1 MPNKITWSSQE
12 LELMALFQRISGATA
27 KDCVVDQKMNR
38 IIFLVS
44 ADEIGLAIGKK
55 GSCVKT
61 LENMIKKPVEIVVYS
76 NDPIQLIKNALNKK
90 YINEVRLSERL
101 DGSKIAV
108 VVLNNPKFQGAVVGL
123 GGKNAERARLLIRR
137 YFDIADVRIV
147 VQP

>member
-1 MPNKITWSSQE
+1 MPSKITWSSQE
-12 LELMALFQRISGATA
+12 LELMSLFQRISGATA
-27 KDCVVDQKMNR
+27 KDCIVDQKMNR
-38 IIFLVS
+38 VIFLVS
-44 ADEIGLAIGKK
+44 PNEIGLAIGKK

-61 LENMIKKPVEIVVYS
+61 LESMIKKPVEIVIYS
-76 NDPIQLIKNALNKK
+76 DDPIQLINNSLNRK
-90 YINEVRLSERL
+90 YISEVRLSERL

-108 VVLNNPKFQGAVVGL
+108 VVLSNPKFQGAVVGL

>member
-61 LENMIKKPVEIVVYS
+61 IENMIKKPVEIVVYS

>member
-1 MPNKITWSSQE
+1 MPSRINWSSQE
-12 LELMALFQRISGATA
+12 LELMSLFQRISGATA
-27 KDCVVDQKMNR
+27 KDCIIDQKMNR
-38 IIFLVS
+38 VIFLV
-44 ADEIGLAIGKK
+44 APNEIGLAIGKN

-61 LENMIKKPVEIVVYS
+61 IENMIKKPVEIVIHS
-76 NDPIQLIKNALNKK
+76 DDPIQLIKNSLNKK
-90 YINEVRLSERL
+90 YISEVRLSERL

-108 VVLNNPKFQGAVVGL
+108 VVLSSPKFQGAVVGL